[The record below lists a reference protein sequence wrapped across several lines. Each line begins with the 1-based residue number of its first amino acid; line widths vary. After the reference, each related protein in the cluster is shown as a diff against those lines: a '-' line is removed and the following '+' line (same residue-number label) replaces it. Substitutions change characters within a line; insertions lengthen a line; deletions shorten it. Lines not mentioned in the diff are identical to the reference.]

1 VGSETAVPRL
11 LPPASVLWRSWG
23 AGDGGDCKRLMSD
36 KTRLSDVRRRL
47 RQRCGLDADY
57 EPLELGDGRWPWRGI
72 AAGNPQACR
81 RATSPAAWWLAIDPQ
96 QGHPVDQRSAASS
109 RLARDRIDDGY
120 LIPVAGYNMVR
131 PSRKGSHSTMPRHIV
146 LPEYFGGPSSG

>member
-1 VGSETAVPRL
+1 V
-11 LPPASVLWRSWG
+11 ASTLITSRWSLATG
-23 AGDGGDCKRLMSD
+23 AGLGAGS
-36 KTRLSDVRRRL
+36 
-47 RQRCGLDADY
+47 RQEILKLAVAR
-57 EPLELGDGRWPWRGI
+57 PV
-72 AAGNPQACR
+72 
-81 RATSPAAWWLAIDPQ
+81 PAAWWLAIDPQ